1 MMEGVA
7 SSSKKGDINNSAADL
22 PERTETKAPE
32 VVVDR
37 EEKESAETKQWITNE
52 TRGLDTEVNDVI
64 GEGNRERKKSA
75 ETKKAKMK
83 VKRKQRQSTQGLGVL
98 MKLKHCQRA
107 QKVMLT
113 KYDIGIRKDK
123 HKGNGLMQTST
134 PCHEMMMMR

>member
-1 MMEGVA
+1 M
-7 SSSKKGDINNSAADL
+7 

-83 VKRKQRQSTQGLGVL
+83 VKRKQRQSTQGLVVL
-98 MKLKHCQRA
+98 MKLKHC
-107 QKVMLT
+107 
-113 KYDIGIRKDK
+113 
-123 HKGNGLMQTST
+123 
-134 PCHEMMMMR
+134 